1 MGSAGV
7 EILKVLMLENPLTDY
22 SVTFFI
28 WGFVFRWFPT
38 YSLVRGIAKVK
49 LLFKY
54 NAICRT
60 GGELLA
66 EACRDPNFANDDRV
80 SHCCQARQENVTA
93 RLLLPLEPFYE
104 TGFYE
109 AVSMVVEGLLYVAVL
124 SFVDSPLAYTVRAYI
139 ARCLH
144 GTADED
150 EAAVEKG
157 PRLVA
162 TSLDPE
168 VEREV
173 KLVNQVCRTRAFK
186 DVAMA
191 IRNLQKTVGLLTKVK
206 IVDGASILL
215 NQGECLGLV
224 GVNGSGKTTLLEI
237 LVGLVVPTGGG
248 AYTSALSLGGN
259 LRSWQQGIGY
269 APDGISE
276 QGLPPLTVG
285 EYLDMVASLRGVTS
299 RRLAI
304 ASALTLIH
312 GELKMLLISS
322 AAIGVPPILLVDEPY
337 SDVEPLYR
345 NDIIRM
351 LQVLKGSQAMSMI
364 MTSHR

>member
-1 MGSAGV
+1 MAR
-7 EILKVLMLENPLTDY
+7 Y
-22 SVTFFI
+22 
-28 WGFVFRWFPT
+28 
-38 YSLVRGIAKVK
+38 
-49 LLFKY
+49 LL
-54 NAICRT
+54 
-60 GGELLA
+60 
-66 EACRDPNFANDDRV
+66 
-80 SHCCQARQENVTA
+80 
-93 RLLLPLEPFYE
+93 
-104 TGFYE
+104 
-109 AVSMVVEGLLYVAVL
+109 
-124 SFVDSPLAYTVRAYI
+124 
-139 ARCLH
+139 

-150 EAAVEKG
+150 EAAEEKG

-168 VEREV
+168 VEREE

-215 NQGECLGLV
+215 NQGECLGIV
-224 GVNGSGKTTLLEI
+224 GVNCSGKTTLLEI

-248 AYTSALSLGGN
+248 AYTSALSLGGD
-259 LRSWQQGIGY
+259 LRSWQQSIGY

-285 EYLDMVASLRGVTS
+285 EFLDMVARLRGVTA
-299 RRLAI
+299 RRFSI
-304 ASALTLIH
+304 ASALSLLSGRLKEDKLINACSH

-345 NDIIRM
+345 NDIIHM
-351 LQVLKGSQAMSMI
+351 LQVLKGSQAMSII